1 MKDVLVTS
9 PAGSGSTFAVD
20 LIKSNFKI
28 NVDSI
33 GHDLEIFESGAF
45 QICIIRNP
53 YDSVASGTE
62 RWVDTAGHKPFE
74 GNPHVV
80 SISDID
86 GVKDCMHWE
95 QKRYIDLLKNI
106 ESFENVKFVSFELLT
121 NNTSAFLEEVRSF
134 FEIENTLVGS
144 SAEQSIKNIADSEN
158 ANRAPRDLSKERSV
172 INGLL
177 EELYPKETWEAWKIY
192 CDLKAKLNAK
202 GL

>member
-1 MKDVLVTS
+1 MKNVLITS

-20 LIKSNFKI
+20 LIQSNFGVI
-28 NVDSI
+28 VNSI
-33 GHDLEIFESGAF
+33 GHDLEIFESGDP
-45 QICIIRNP
+45 QLCIIRNP
-53 YDSVASGTE
+53 YDAVASGTE
-62 RWVDTAGHKPFE
+62 RWIDTAGHKPFE

-121 NNTSAFLEEVRSF
+121 ENTSAFLKEVRSF
-134 FEIENTLVGS
+134 FEIASPLTPS
-144 SAEQSIKNIADSEN
+144 SAEKSIKNVADSEN
-158 ANRAPRDLSKERSV
+158 ANRAPRNLSNERSV
-172 INGLL
+172 INNLL
-177 EELYPKETWEAWKIY
+177 EELYPKEDWKAWAIY
-192 CDLKAKLNAK
+192 CDLKAKLDEK